1 MQGVLMDLYQIK
13 IMMMTPQLM
22 MIMTRKKG
30 KYNIDDVAIADESI
44 PEQKNDDYATV
55 NDDTNENNENIYD
68 DGVAVI
74 SLSKQND
81 DYDGIVHDDRT

>member
-1 MQGVLMDLYQIK
+1 MDLYQIK

-44 PEQKNDDYATV
+44 PEQKNDDYSTV